1 MSIAQMS
8 LYGGVIILLIAIART
23 LWRDKLP
30 GKVFSIL
37 WVVALVRLLV
47 PFSIPSSVSVYTL
60 FGKCRPIL
68 EKKAELLLE
77 QWGTEVSSQTVQNSP
92 ILQSGSGGMKLNF
105 LWQTI
110 WLIGVLMC
118 AGYFI
123 FTYFRCYREFR
134 TALPV
139 EEAYIQDWKR
149 VHPLR
154 RKLSVRQ
161 SDRIT
166 SPLTYGIFKP
176 VILIPASMK
185 LEAEKTVS
193 YILEH
198 EYVHIQ
204 RWDVV
209 FKLLMIIVL
218 CLHWFNPLVWLMY
231 LLFNRDLEL
240 SCDEIVVRRF
250 GKGSEKEYAMLLLEM
265 AEKQSKAVPIYC
277 SFGKHPL
284 EERITSIMK
293 KRQITRVSGVFAG
306 VLIMGIAVMFTTSA
320 DSVKESDNPIM
331 RGEEIGEN
339 EDSKPSLPTK
349 EQVGNGNEYNEET
362 KAAAEAEVIRVDAE
376 IRRELQQV
384 NEWLAENGE
393 ERNVGLAEELV
404 TLDEEIQKALGT
416 LEK

>member
-77 QWGTEVSSQTVQNSP
+77 QWGTEVSSQTVQNSQ
-92 ILQSGSGGMKLNF
+92 ILQFGSGGIKPSF
-105 LWQTI
+105 LWQMI
-110 WLIGVLMC
+110 WLAKM
-118 AGYFI
+118 
-123 FTYFRCYREFR
+123 
-134 TALPV
+134 ALPV
-139 EEAYIQDWKR
+139 ENAYIRDWK
-149 VHPLR
+149 
-154 RKLSVRQ
+154 
-161 SDRIT
+161 
-166 SPLTYGIFKP
+166 
-176 VILIPASMK
+176 
-185 LEAEKTVS
+185 
-193 YILEH
+193 
-198 EYVHIQ
+198 
-204 RWDVV
+204 
-209 FKLLMIIVL
+209 
-218 CLHWFNPLVWLMY
+218 
-231 LLFNRDLEL
+231 
-240 SCDEIVVRRF
+240 
-250 GKGSEKEYAMLLLEM
+250 
-265 AEKQSKAVPIYC
+265 
-277 SFGKHPL
+277 GKHPL

-293 KRQITRVSGVFAG
+293 KRQITHVSGVFAG
-306 VLIMGIAVMFTTSA
+306 VLIMGTAVMFTTSA

-362 KAAAEAEVIRVDAE
+362 KAAAEAEVIKVDAE